1 MAKFQEEPVELEQSI
16 APRIT
21 SASAEV
27 TYRDKVYTSRTL
39 IMPEGR
45 TLAVARGRVTV
56 TKADTQA
63 VAFLDQ
69 LADFELIAE

>member
-1 MAKFQEEPVELEQSI
+1 MVLDQST
-16 APRIT
+16 ATRIT
-21 SASAEV
+21 SASTTAEV

-56 TKADTQA
+56 TKADTHA

-69 LADFELIAE
+69 QADFELIAE